1 MARMLRK
8 ATSRAEPAYK
18 QRAMGSLMVH
28 QGPPAIERDHHG
40 NDPERITS
48 PRQAAE
54 ALFAPKRHHAEQSV
68 REVSP
73 TAGGPVRKPRVLA
86 VTSPAPVRA
95 EERGEPVS
103 AKRQTTRRIPRSQ
116 FARIRTWVTYGMTA
130 PEVAEIYGAAVGEI
144 ERILEK
150 A

>member
-1 MARMLRK
+1 ML
-8 ATSRAEPAYK
+8 
-18 QRAMGSLMVH
+18 H
-28 QGPPAIERDHHG
+28 QGLSAIERDHRG
-40 NDPERITS
+40 NDPEGIASSR
-48 PRQAAE
+48 RAAE

-68 REVSP
+68 RGVSP
-73 TAGGPVRKPRVLA
+73 TAAGPVRRPRVLA

-130 PEVAEIYGAAVGEI
+130 PEVAEIYGAAVAEI
-144 ERILEK
+144 ERILEN